1 MDYIVEYR
9 EEARNDQLHRFAGSM
24 GISEDMLRNL
34 VAQHPT
40 DEDINRGGRL
50 DALMQTLDRTQAKA
64 FIEHIEDHPVPTPMV
79 GIRATKYV
87 RAFIL
92 DGGFDIDQMPEF
104 ND

>member
-1 MDYIVEYR
+1 
-9 EEARNDQLHRFAGSM
+9 
-24 GISEDMLRNL
+24 MLRNL

-50 DALMQTLDRTQAKA
+50 DALMQTLDRQQAKA

-92 DGGFDIDQMPEF
+92 DGGFDIDQIPEF